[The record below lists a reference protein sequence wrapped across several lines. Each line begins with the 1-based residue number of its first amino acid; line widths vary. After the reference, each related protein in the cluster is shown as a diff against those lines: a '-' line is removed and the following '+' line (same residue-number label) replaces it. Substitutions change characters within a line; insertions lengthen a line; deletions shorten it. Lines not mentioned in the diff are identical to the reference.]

1 MNMRTNKNDFPYMV
15 ERYVALAF
23 DKEKVN
29 KSSDLPK
36 FDYPKLVV
44 KKLDENR
51 AKELNLDFSRKALVL
66 GCGAN
71 YGPAKL
77 WPVEYFSKLLL
88 RIFFDILKSDSLKLY
103 FIFHPIGP

>member
-1 MNMRTNKNDFPYMV
+1 MNRFEIVLNYGLPDGNFKVEFAIRNEKNPF
-15 ERYVALAF
+15 
-23 DKEKVN
+23 
-29 KSSDLPK
+29 
-36 FDYPKLVV
+36 

-77 WPVEYFSKLLL
+77 WPVEYFAKVSDYWISKGGMVVGLGS
-88 RIFFDILKSDSLKLY
+88 IKDIPTVEAIYSNLNE
-103 FIFHPIGP
+103 